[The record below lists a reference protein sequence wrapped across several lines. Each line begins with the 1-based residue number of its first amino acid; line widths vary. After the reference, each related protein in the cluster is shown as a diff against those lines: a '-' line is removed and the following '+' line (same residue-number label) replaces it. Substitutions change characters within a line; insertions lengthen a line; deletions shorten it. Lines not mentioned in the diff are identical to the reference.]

1 MDKRRQHDEETTIN
15 LCTATEYTLE
25 YIKIWDVVAVSV
37 VWNKETIS
45 SIKVYSFLSNK
56 QQINWETYQTNN
68 GCRHKIKSNLS

>member
-45 SIKVYSFLSNK
+45 SIKVYSLSLKQSTNKLGNISNK
-56 QQINWETYQTNN
+56 QWPQT
-68 GCRHKIKSNLS
+68 

>member
-45 SIKVYSFLSNK
+45 SIKVYSLSLEQTTNK
-56 QQINWETYQTNN
+56 QGNISYKRWPQT
-68 GCRHKIKSNLS
+68 

>member
-45 SIKVYSFLSNK
+45 SIKVYSLSLKQTTNK
-56 QQINWETYQTNN
+56 LGNISYKRWLQT
-68 GCRHKIKSNLS
+68 